1 MFEINVENIT
11 FNYGKQKVL
20 EDINFKAERGD
31 FICILGLPAVARV
44 LSCVWLQVLILQVRE
59 QYPLM
64 EKA

>member
-1 MFEINVENIT
+1 MFEIMLKISPSIT
-11 FNYGKQKVL
+11 ANKRSLKTSISRLSGVTL
-20 EDINFKAERGD
+20 SVS
-31 FICILGLPAVARV
+31 LGLPAVARV